1 MTKDKEESIFLED
14 YQNDFSYQKN
24 KSNLNIQFNRI
35 AFIFFIFFTI
45 FIIFSI
51 QLLHLG
57 SLQSKKKIDIS
68 KLLKKN

>member
-1 MTKDKEESIFLED
+1 MNKNKEESIFLED
-14 YQNDFSYQKN
+14 YQNEFSYQKK

-35 AFIFFIFFTI
+35 AVIFFICFII

-57 SLQSKKKIDIS
+57 SLQSKKK
-68 KLLKKN
+68 